1 MHIYVRDQLET
12 WAEFYSDFRTP
23 VFGSLFYGL
32 LLYFPVAMVALSA
45 VLQTSRT
52 VNFPLEF

>member
-1 MHIYVRDQLET
+1 MHVYVRDQLEI
-12 WAEFYSDFRTP
+12 WEEFYSDFRAP

-32 LLYFPVAMVALSA
+32 LPYFPVAMVVPSA

-52 VNFPLEF
+52 VNFLLEF